1 MGHLEGIAEVDDCQR
16 TGTRLAKLAYPWVTR
31 VALFVVFFWFG
42 LVKVF
47 GVSEAAGLA
56 RALTAKTVGLAH
68 FDVLFKALAVVE
80 CAIGVLCLM
89 PKATR
94 ILIPAVLAHLCVV
107 SAPLVMVPE
116 RTWQTFLLV
125 PTMDGQYILKNV
137 LILAAACGLAA
148 HGRPVTKP
156 ASSAVLEVVAEAERQ
171 RDRVLDTAQLSR

>member
-1 MGHLEGIAEVDDCQR
+1 MEHHPGTPADERQR
-16 TGTRLAKLAYPWVTR
+16 TGARLAKLAYPWVTR

-42 LVKVF
+42 VVKLF
-47 GVSEAAGLA
+47 GLSEAAGLA

-68 FDVLFKALAVVE
+68 FDVLFVE

-94 ILIPAVLAHLCVV
+94 ILIPAVLVHLCVV

-148 HGRPVTKP
+148 HGRPASRP
-156 ASSAVLEVVAEAERQ
+156 AASALLEVVAEADRQ
-171 RDRVLDTAQLSR
+171 RDRVLDTAQLSS